1 MSEKTMTPQEGQEPS
16 VLDLLLGSDLPRMD
30 KDLPTAQ
37 FTVPRLNEL
46 AGRPVTF
53 TLRALPYGRV
63 RDLQRLRED
72 ADVHILLAGCVAP
85 DLKDPRLQERFGGP
99 TPADAVKHM
108 LLPGEIAD
116 LAGEVERLT
125 GYRRVTIEEVKNA

>member
-1 MSEKTMTPQEGQEPS
+1 MSEKTMTPPEAQEPS
-16 VLDLLLGSDLPRMD
+16 VLDLLLGSDLPRVD

-37 FTVPRLNEL
+37 FAVPRLSEC
-46 AGRPVTF
+46 AGHTVTF

-72 ADVHILLAGCVAP
+72 ADVHILLAGCVSP
-85 DLKDPRLQERFGGP
+85 DLKDPRLLDRFGGA
-99 TPADAVKHM
+99 TPADVVKHM